1 MRGLRY
7 VNTTQEGVKEIHKEY
22 KEKNYSRGVDF
33 SYILLTLV
41 VNYVLS
47 GKI

>member
-7 VNTTQEGVKEIHKEY
+7 VNITQEGVRELPKEY

-33 SYILLTLV
+33 SYILLCFV

>member
-7 VNTTQEGVKEIHKEY
+7 VNITQEDVKEIPKEY

-33 SYILLTLV
+33 SYILLCVV

>member
-7 VNTTQEGVKEIHKEY
+7 VNITQEGVKEIPK
-22 KEKNYSRGVDF
+22 KNYSRGVDF
-33 SYILLTLV
+33 SYILLCFV